1 MIVKLNT
8 KKTYSCKHTARD
20 VTDLHQ
26 LLELLNVVEKYQVLP
41 IKQAVIEKMK
51 KMDVDKME
59 LEHILSALGM
69 YLCRLY
75 YEDIVCD

>member
-1 MIVKLNT
+1 
-8 KKTYSCKHTARD
+8 
-20 VTDLHQ
+20 
-26 LLELLNVVEKYQVLP
+26 
-41 IKQAVIEKMK
+41 MK